1 MELPRDYRYSRD
13 HCWVHV
19 VGESARVGVC
29 PRGID
34 ARGIDLEVSLPSLG
48 AGVRVGEVLAEITID
63 GTCRSVPSPVSGS
76 VVLVND
82 RLIDDPRLVAADPF
96 GSGWLCEMQLS
107 YDETL
112 EGVVDVDSY
121 ARLLG

>member
-1 MELPRDYRYSRD
+1 MGGL
-13 HCWVHV
+13 
-19 VGESARVGVC
+19 
-29 PRGID
+29 
-34 ARGIDLEVSLPSLG
+34 
-48 AGVRVGEVLAEITID
+48 LAEITID
-63 GTCRSVPSPVSGS
+63 GIGRSVFSPISGS

-82 RLIDDPRLVAADPF
+82 RLIDDPRLVSNDPF

-112 EGVVDVDSY
+112 ENVMDVESY

>member
-1 MELPRDYRYSRD
+1 M
-13 HCWVHV
+13 
-19 VGESARVGVC
+19 
-29 PRGID
+29 
-34 ARGIDLEVSLPSLG
+34 
-48 AGVRVGEVLAEITID
+48 GEVLAELTAG
-63 GTCRSVPSPVSGS
+63 GTRLSVPSPISGS

-82 RLIDDPRLVAADPF
+82 RLIDEPRLVITDPF

>member
-1 MELPRDYRYSRD
+1 VELPRDYRYSSD

-19 VGESARVGVC
+19 VGESARVGLC

-34 ARGIDLEVSLPSLG
+34 GRWIDLEVSLPSLG
-48 AGVRVGEVLAEITID
+48 AGVRVGEVLAELIV
-63 GTCRSVPSPVSGS
+63 GGARLSVPSPISGS

-82 RLIDDPRLVAADPF
+82 RLIDDPRLVVTDPF

-112 EGVVDVDSY
+112 ENVLDVESY
-121 ARLLG
+121 ARLRD